1 MNKIIDPPLCRYLHR
16 GFCIIRLKEKGG
28 DDMTR
33 VFFDMDGVLARYR
46 QVPYEEM
53 LKEGF
58 FAELDPQE
66 EALEALKSLARDPGL
81 EVCVLSAVIGENPY
95 ALGEKKRWLAAQ
107 LGEDLLNVK
116 SFFPLCGTSKRDA
129 VPGGVRPT
137 DILIDDYNM
146 NLNDWGRQA
155 VPIKYLNGINDR
167 HGSWKGLRASGSA
180 ESIVRTVYEAI
191 DPKRTACRMPRP
203 EAAG

>member
-1 MNKIIDPPLCRYLHR
+1 
-16 GFCIIRLKEKGG
+16 
-28 DDMTR
+28 MTR
-33 VFFDMDGVLARYR
+33 IFFDMDGVLARYR

-58 FAELDPQE
+58 FAQLDPE
-66 EALEALKSLARDPGL
+66 EETLEALKALAKDPGL
-81 EVCVLSAVIGENPY
+81 EVCILSAVIGESPY
-95 ALGEKKRWLAAQ
+95 ALGEKKTWLKAQ
-107 LGEDLLNVK
+107 LGDDLKQIK
-116 SFFPLCGTSKRDA
+116 SIFPLCGTSKRDA

-137 DILIDDYNM
+137 DILIDDYNV
-146 NLNDWGRQA
+146 NLTDWSTQA
-155 VPIKYLNGINDR
+155 VSIKYLNGINDR

-191 DPKRTACRMPRP
+191 DPQRKASQRLRP